1 MADFLG
7 AAFLA
12 DFLGAA
18 FLADFFGAAFFGAA
32 FLGAAFLADFFGAA
46 FFLATDSSLNKKST
60 AGRLTAVTGLQKTK
74 GKSNLKPKLFHHA
87 TKAMVMQIPVVTDV
101 RLEVSCSANPSPRSI
116 VVSQ

>member
-18 FLADFFGAAFFGAA
+18 FLADFFGAAFLAA

-74 GKSNLKPKLFHHA
+74 GKSNLKPKVFHHA